1 MKTVI
6 IVKDLELGWD
16 NIVGVFDADVITIE
30 SLQQTFPDKEYIIQ
44 DYSVEQCVDN
54 YV

>member
-16 NIVGVFDADVITIE
+16 NIVGVFNPEVYSIEELRIVFPEDGYVIQE
-30 SLQQTFPDKEYIIQ
+30 YTFQIGLL
-44 DYSVEQCVDN
+44 DYV
-54 YV
+54 